1 MSKMAT
7 KRFVTAINCMDGRVQ
22 LPVINWM
29 RKEYGVEYVDMITE
43 PGPVKIL
50 AENIPNSLVE
60 SLRKRTEISVNKH
73 GSACIAVIGHFD
85 CAGNPVAKEIQ
96 MEQIKKSL
104 KTIESWG
111 FPVKT
116 IGLWVDEN
124 WTAQKVM

>member
-1 MSKMAT
+1 MDT
-7 KRFVTAINCMDGRVQ
+7 KRFVTAINCMDGLVQ

-50 AENIPNSLVE
+50 AENTPNSLVE

-73 GSACIAVIGHFD
+73 GSTCIAVIGHFD
-85 CAGNPVAKEIQ
+85 CAGNPVGKEIQ

-111 FPVKT
+111 FPIKI
-116 IGLWVDEN
+116 IGLWIDED
-124 WTAQKVM
+124 WTVQKVM

>member
-1 MSKMAT
+1 MVT

-22 LPVINWM
+22 LPVIDWM
-29 RKEYGVEYVDMITE
+29 RKEYNADCVDMITE

-50 AENIPNSLVE
+50 AENTPSSLVE

-85 CAGNPVAKEIQ
+85 CAGNPVGKEIQ

-111 FPVKT
+111 FLVKT
-116 IGLWVDEN
+116 IGLWVDED
-124 WTAQKVM
+124 WTVQRVL